1 MEQNGLYT
9 LNSDPYQE
17 ILNPH
22 KDHTFLSKLSDSTHL
37 CKHEERAD
45 PIIRSLSNA
54 NLSQSLMDNVLHAR
68 EMGMKHLPANIKTVL
83 HHNQADA
90 FKAKLRKSLADGTW
104 GKPETDPKPWKL
116 QEPSLGIWE
125 NPPTNSELARVSPRP
140 PYFSHSLTP
149 THSMESSLTSN
160 QSPHGTASAP
170 YAAINSYQLHNPA
183 QLIPDMYSQNVP
195 CPNSSCIS
203 SQQQAT
209 SQSPTHSLLQNSYD
223 FNYAI
228 SSSSLGK
235 SASSQSPSSKYY
247 GIHGPNKKKALQ
259 DPVSGRS
266 YSSFSPQAP
275 RAATEHTIRNETTN
289 AIPSL
294 FLEQRISFQNLS
306 SFELRLKC
314 NFSEPRIVDDV
325 SHTLKTN
332 ARERVSG
339 RFAIEKDCCNDN
351 DNVGKADL
359 DVELVVTPKPDSNE
373 VSSQVSSK
381 SELWWVG

>member
-1 MEQNGLYT
+1 MELES
-9 LNSDPYQE
+9 L
-17 ILNPH
+17 
-22 KDHTFLSKLSDSTHL
+22 KL
-37 CKHEERAD
+37 
-45 PIIRSLSNA
+45 
-54 NLSQSLMDNVLHAR
+54 Q
-68 EMGMKHLPANIKTVL
+68 MGMKYLPANVKTVL

-104 GKPETDPKPWKL
+104 GKPKTDPKPWKL
-116 QEPSLGIWE
+116 QEPSPGIWE
-125 NPPTNSELARVSPRP
+125 NPPTNTELARVSPQP
-140 PYFSHSLTP
+140 PYSSTP
-149 THSMESSLTSN
+149 IIHSMESSLTSD

-170 YAAINSYQLHNPA
+170 YAAINSYQHHNPA
-183 QLIPDMYSQNVP
+183 QLIPGTISCYPYSQNVP

-223 FNYAI
+223 VNYAI

-259 DPVSGRS
+259 DPVSGRC

-275 RAATEHTIRNETTN
+275 RAAIEHTFRNKTTN

-294 FLEQRISFQNLS
+294 FLEPRISFQNLS

-314 NFSEPRIVDDV
+314 TFSAEPRIVDDV
-325 SHTLKTN
+325 SHTLKKN